1 MRNPLTLA
9 TRLFRILFL
18 GLPLAIGGC
27 GLLRES
33 CNLPQRYEKAES
45 APPLKIPEGLTPPN
59 TKNSLVIPDVTIE
72 RRKLTPK
79 DPCRDA
85 PPAFFDDKALPAR

>member
-1 MRNPLTLA
+1 MRNPLPPA
-9 TRLFRILFL
+9 TRLFRILTL
-18 GLPLAIGGC
+18 GCALVIGGC
-27 GLLRES
+27 GVLRES

-59 TKNSLVIPDVTIE
+59 TKNSLVIPDVATE

-79 DPCRDA
+79 DACRDA
-85 PPAFFDDKALPAR
+85 PPAFFDDKVLPAR